1 MAAGRS
7 ISQRAPT
14 TAMASGV
21 RRDGGRHRAQAAGA
35 VLMAV
40 LVATVF
46 AAFVYALVTSID
58 TSRLRDAVTV
68 AGIREHQRA
77 LQTIADEHSGTRAVS
92 TPGYQASVDYVRGRL
107 LAAGY
112 QVDIQQFVI
121 PLFQEQTPPRLGR
134 TAPNAVSYSERTD
147 VRVLTYSGS
156 GDVTAPVQAVDLP
169 APITPR
175 PRSSSGCEPADFV
188 GFTPGNVA
196 LMQRGA
202 CPLADQA
209 RNARAAEASAVLI
222 RNEGEP
228 GHENAVRGSLGQP
241 GIAIPVLGVSSAAG
255 AELARTP
262 GAPVHVAVQAELRF
276 VETANILAD
285 TPGGRDD
292 RVVVVG
298 AHLDSVPEGPGIND
312 NGSGVGTVLEIAEQ
326 FAALRIEPRNKVRFA
341 FWGAEEP
348 GLFGSWFYVK
358 HLSPEQLSDIMVDL
372 NFDMLG
378 SPNFVRL
385 VYDGDGSTG
394 PPRPP
399 RGSDEVERMFLEYFA
414 RARLPVEPYAF
425 DGRSDYDAF
434 LSAGIPAGVI
444 FSGAEGVK
452 TPEQAAVFGGTAG
465 APYDSCYHQAC
476 DTADNVSEVALD
488 QLSDGAA
495 DAVLRLAQQAADVRE
510 S

>member
-1 MAAGRS
+1 MAASRS
-7 ISQRAPT
+7 ISERAPT
-14 TAMASGV
+14 TASGP
-21 RRDGGRHRAQAAGA
+21 RRDGGRHPPHAVVA
-35 VLMAV
+35 VLLAV

-46 AAFVYALVTSID
+46 AALIAAHTASID
-58 TSRLRDAVTV
+58 TSRLRDAVSV
-68 AGIREHQRA
+68 VGIRAHQKA
-77 LQTIADEHSGTRAVS
+77 LQTIADEHSATRAVG
-92 TPGYQASVDYVRGRL
+92 TPGYQRSVDYVRGRL

-112 QVDIQQFVI
+112 RVDIQPFVI
-121 PLFQEQTPPRLGR
+121 PLFQELAPPQLGR
-134 TAPNAVSYSERTD
+134 TVPNAGNYQVGTD

-169 APITPR
+169 APITPT
-175 PRSSSGCEPADFV
+175 PTSSSGCEPADFV

-196 LMQRGA
+196 LMQLSV

-209 RNARAAEASAVLI
+209 RNARAAGASAVLI
-222 RNEGEP
+222 LNDGEP
-228 GHENAVRGSLGQP
+228 GHQNAVSGSLDQP
-241 GIAIPVLGVSSAAG
+241 GNEIPAVGVSFAAG
-255 AELARTP
+255 AELARMP

-276 VETANILAD
+276 VETANVLAD

-298 AHLDSVPEGPGIND
+298 AHLDSVPWGPGIND

-326 FAALRIEPRNKVRFA
+326 FAALRIDPRNKVRFA

-348 GLFGSWFYVK
+348 GLFGSWFYVE
-358 HLSPEQLSDIMVDL
+358 HLSPEQLSHIMVAL

-378 SPNFVRL
+378 SPNFVRF
-385 VYDGDGSTG
+385 VYEADGPTG

-399 RGSDEVERMFLEYFA
+399 RGSDEVERIFLEHFD
-414 RARLPVEPYAF
+414 RVRLPVEPYVF
-425 DGRSDYDAF
+425 DRRSDYDPF

-452 TPEQAAVFGGTAG
+452 TEEQAAVFGGTAG
-465 APYDSCYHQAC
+465 TPYDPCYHQAC
-476 DTADNVSEVALD
+476 DTADNVNEVALD

-495 DAVLRLAQQAADVRE
+495 DAVLRLAQQTADVRE